1 MSFVDNHVAD
11 EAAGRAQGCPAATA
25 RGATIVRAFPGEL
38 GAKLFIVDCQ
48 EIDGLIMH
56 ADLTALE
63 GLKTRLQGLRSKT
76 TDNGCTEAEALL
88 AAAKVAELLDRYDLS
103 LTDVEISTAQCA
115 QRHYETRRK
124 KRIPL
129 DDCIGEIAKFCDCRV
144 WREKG
149 RSGNAR
155 YVFFGLP
162 SDIEAAHYLTEL
174 IDNAV
179 RSELGCYK
187 NSAGY
192 RRFRHQDRHLAN
204 SSFTLG
210 MIASVA
216 DKLSAM
222 KRERDAVKDGGG
234 RDLVV
239 LKASVVDAELAK
251 LDLNLRT
258 VSVPGITRMVS
269 PTAYE
274 AGEAVGASVTI
285 NPGSC
290 GP

>member
-1 MSFVDNHVAD
+1 MHPDL
-11 EAAGRAQGCPAATA
+11 AAMDR
-25 RGATIVRAFPGEL
+25 
-38 GAKLFIVDCQ
+38 
-48 EIDGLIMH
+48 
-56 ADLTALE
+56 
-63 GLKTRLQGLRSKT
+63 LKTRLQGLRSKT

-103 LTDVEISTAQCA
+103 LTDIEIRDAQCE
-115 QRHYETRRK
+115 QRGYEIRRK

-129 DDCIGEIAKFCDCRV
+129 DDCIDAIANFCDCRV
-144 WREKG
+144 WREKSQ
-149 RSGNAR
+149 SGSAR

-179 RSELGCYK
+179 RSELGRYK

-192 RRFRHQDRHLAN
+192 RLFRHQDRHVAN
-204 SSFTLG
+204 SSFMLG
-210 MIASVA
+210 MVASIA
-216 DKLSAM
+216 DKLTAM
-222 KRERDAVKDGGG
+222 KRERDAVKDGSG

-239 LKASVVDAELAK
+239 LKATVVNAELAK
-251 LDLNLRT
+251 LDLKLRT
-258 VSVPGITRMVS
+258 VPGAMRMVS

-274 AGEAVGASVTI
+274 AGEAVGASLTI